1 MYSKNVYENLRE
13 WSEQTLFLVRELL
26 PLMSP
31 VSQYAGWTDEQKE
44 TLGPLLGASARSGEG
59 ALLLTAYVQLWEAEI
74 LVRSVLEA
82 SLKFV
87 YLLQAPASFEVRHRE
102 YRHDLFR
109 IGLLKDHAKVVDLLA
124 AVPNP
129 DDREWRPMRELLLS
143 DEEREAYS
151 TAFPKPERSALDSRW
166 GFTGMIRE
174 LVRSRDPLFR
184 DFAGLASHYAMAS
197 HIIHADHI
205 GTSTPSHTDRR
216 PPEERDA
223 LLKAHGVR
231 LMSDVMTSLQIRLA
245 VGYRFINQDPAPVLE
260 AHAAME
266 KLRASFGP
274 VYEDWMSVQYGDDA
288 ATPA

>member
-1 MYSKNVYENLRE
+1 MYAEDVYENLRD
-13 WSEQTLFLVRELL
+13 WSEKTLFLIRDLL

-31 VSQYAGWTDEQKE
+31 VSQYAGWTDEQRR

-59 ALLLTAYVQLWEAEI
+59 ALLLTAYAQLWEAEI

-82 SLKFV
+82 SLKFA
-87 YLLQAPASFEVRHRE
+87 YLLQNPASFEVRHRE

-109 IGLLKDHAKVVDLLA
+109 IGLLKDHAKVADLLA

-129 DDREWRPMRELLLS
+129 DDAEWRPMRERLLS
-143 DEEREAYS
+143 DDEREAFSKAY
-151 TAFPKPERSALDSRW
+151 PKPVRSALDTRW

-174 LVRSRDPLFR
+174 LVKSADPLFR
-184 DFAGLASHYAMAS
+184 DFAGLASNYAMAS

-205 GTSTPSHTDRR
+205 GTSVPSHTDRR

-231 LMSDVMTSLQIRLA
+231 LMSDVMTSLQIRLS
-245 VGYRFINQDPAPVLE
+245 VGYRFIGHDLAPLVE
-260 AHAAME
+260 ANAAME
-266 KLRASFGP
+266 KLQAGFGP
-274 VYEDWMSVQYGDDA
+274 VYEDWMSVQYSDDS
-288 ATPA
+288 ATQA